1 MEFETVCA
9 KFSERFIIIDN
20 ILLFTISF
28 MMGARAIEMHPCNYW
43 PEFGVNMLEDLRDN
57 RFEKVQ
63 KDMIDKVMPFYKLW
77 TLIESEY
84 TSGDGYLEKLCME
97 LIGLPSS
104 RCRPPTR
111 DIRNR
116 YRKETVEMMKKT
128 GVPGL
133 II

>member
-1 MEFETVCA
+1 MEFETVCTR
-9 KFSERFIIIDN
+9 FSERFTIIDN
-20 ILLFTISF
+20 NLLFTISF

-43 PEFGVNMLEDLRDN
+43 PGFGINMLEDLRDN

-84 TSGDGYLEKLCME
+84 TSGDGYLDKLCME

-104 RCRPPTR
+104 RCSPPTR
-111 DIRNR
+111 EIRNR
-116 YRKETVEMMKKT
+116 YRIETVVMMEKT
-128 GVPGL
+128 GVSDL

>member
-1 MEFETVCA
+1 
-9 KFSERFIIIDN
+9 
-20 ILLFTISF
+20 
-28 MMGARAIEMHPCNYW
+28 
-43 PEFGVNMLEDLRDN
+43 
-57 RFEKVQ
+57 
-63 KDMIDKVMPFYKLW
+63 MIDKVMPFYKLW

-116 YRKETVEMMKKT
+116 YRKETVEMMEKT
-128 GVPGL
+128 GVPCL

>member
-1 MEFETVCA
+1 
-9 KFSERFIIIDN
+9 
-20 ILLFTISF
+20 
-28 MMGARAIEMHPCNYW
+28 
-43 PEFGVNMLEDLRDN
+43 MLEDLRDN
-57 RFEKVQ
+57 RFEKIQ

-104 RCRPPTR
+104 RYRPPTR
-111 DIRNR
+111 DISNH
-116 YRKETVEMMKKT
+116 YRKETVEIMKKT

>member
-1 MEFETVCA
+1 
-9 KFSERFIIIDN
+9 
-20 ILLFTISF
+20 
-28 MMGARAIEMHPCNYW
+28 
-43 PEFGVNMLEDLRDN
+43 
-57 RFEKVQ
+57 
-63 KDMIDKVMPFYKLW
+63 MIDKVMPFYKLW
-77 TLIESEY
+77 TSIESEY
-84 TSGDGYLEKLCME
+84 TSGDGYLDKLCME

-104 RCRPPTR
+104 RCSPPTR

>member
-1 MEFETVCA
+1 
-9 KFSERFIIIDN
+9 
-20 ILLFTISF
+20 
-28 MMGARAIEMHPCNYW
+28 MMGTRAIGMHPCNYW
-43 PEFGVNMLEDLRDN
+43 PEFGINMLEDLRDN
-57 RFEKVQ
+57 RFEKIQ

-84 TSGDGYLEKLCME
+84 TSGDGYLDKLCME
-97 LIGLPSS
+97 LIGSPSS
-104 RCRPPTR
+104 RCSPPTR